1 MRVKFPLTGAALL
14 AAMGCATTASERVDE
29 KVAEKLAG
37 FERTGET
44 VTCLNVRS
52 ISSIDAADEKTFLVR
67 VGVNDYYVNEARGRC
82 SGATSGFN
90 HLEYTLSAAQLCK
103 LDVIRVVDNQ
113 TGTFYGS
120 CSLGDFEKLKE
131 RSPAD
136 QVEEVGAES

>member
-1 MRVKFPLTGAALL
+1 MRVNLPLASAALL
-14 AAMGCATTASERVDE
+14 IAMGCATTASERVDE
-29 KVAEKLAG
+29 KVVEKLAG

-44 VTCLNVRS
+44 VGCLNVRS

-82 SGATSGFN
+82 SGATSNFN
-90 HLEYTLSAAQLCK
+90 HLEYTLTAAQLCR

-120 CSLGDFEKLKE
+120 CSLGDFERLKDKA
-131 RSPAD
+131 PAEAD
-136 QVEEVGAES
+136 EAS